1 MFLGQDTPLILPPR
15 AVPVDPKVGADHQPL
30 GALLGIAMAQEGCM
44 LLTPGPSSPG
54 TPGPAL
60 AEHRIERGK
69 PRPGMPPAGASS
81 CSARRGQI

>member
-1 MFLGQDTPLILPPR
+1 
-15 AVPVDPKVGADHQPL
+15 
-30 GALLGIAMAQEGCM
+30 M

-81 CSARRGQI
+81 CSARRDRSEKLTLHLNSPPNDLIVFRNI

>member
-1 MFLGQDTPLILPPR
+1 MFLGQDTPLIPPPR
-15 AVPVDPKVGADHQPL
+15 GPVDPKVGADHQPL

-44 LLTPGPSSPG
+44 LFTPGPSSPG